1 MLCDCA
7 EELLPLADGCSAVL
21 WSLVCDALLWFDLEL
36 SELLFVLGLTVV
48 GTVGSVLFVPDGS
61 TPVVVWSLVVVVTSA
76 TAVVE

>member
-7 EELLPLADGCSAVL
+7 EELLPLADDCSAGL

-48 GTVGSVLFVPDGS
+48 GTVGSVLPVLDGS
-61 TPVVVWSLVVVVTSA
+61 MPVVVWSLALASVT
-76 TAVVE
+76 TDEE

>member
-1 MLCDCA
+1 M
-7 EELLPLADGCSAVL
+7 PLADGCSAGL

-48 GTVGSVLFVPDGS
+48 GTVGSVL
-61 TPVVVWSLVVVVTSA
+61 PVVVWSLVVVVTSA